1 VNGERGCCCAW
12 GAGERPAGRPDRGRG
27 ALGSV
32 TVPCF
37 KGAWGFRQCAG
48 RGTVSKR
55 HCSVSFFFYIYF
67 FNFIFILFMGY
78 PKMGYNRC
86 PLFIILTEQ
95 GFCAVSFIKIN
106 KTDLVKA

>member
-1 VNGERGCCCAW
+1 
-12 GAGERPAGRPDRGRG
+12 
-27 ALGSV
+27 
-32 TVPCF
+32 
-37 KGAWGFRQCAG
+37 
-48 RGTVSKR
+48 
-55 HCSVSFFFYIYF
+55 
-67 FNFIFILFMGY
+67 MGY

>member
-1 VNGERGCCCAW
+1 MREEEQCQN
-12 GAGERPAGRPDRGRG
+12 D
-27 ALGSV
+27 
-32 TVPCF
+32 TVQF
-37 KGAWGFRQCAG
+37 L
-48 RGTVSKR
+48 
-55 HCSVSFFFYIYF
+55 FFISLN